1 MGVAALPEGGQE
13 PSPSTVLFDLACYA
27 IHYESHYESHYFK
40 WVLANSDEYHLCV
53 GHASQSIQCVQ
64 NYHVVK
70 LSGCDAI

>member
-40 WVLANSDEYHLCV
+40 WMLANSDEYHLCWSRLSV
-53 GHASQSIQCVQ
+53 NPVCAKLPRGK
-64 NYHVVK
+64 VK
-70 LSGCDAI
+70 WM